1 MERPGGHLRPM
12 WAWGLAERAVAGI
25 LGSAGMNGGRWNTAV
40 AVGVTAAAGI
50 ALVAIVVSSR
60 RFATPDP
67 TLSLLPKLLLPLP

>member
-1 MERPGGHLRPM
+1 M
-12 WAWGLAERAVAGI
+12 WAWGLAERAVAGL

-60 RFATPDP
+60 RFET
-67 TLSLLPKLLLPLP
+67 T